1 MPSVALLRLPFSYTL
16 HLTPLHSTP
25 LHSMSSLPSFVELMS
40 SLGLEDGAS
49 SLPRTTPTFLR
60 PRSHSNASSS
70 SSDIDDER
78 EAPRQQYA
86 TTGTYLFVPAD
97 HDRHDYTSLVDTDPP
112 RVSRHCKG
120 RYSPYSMDSVRIHPS
135 STVHVSPWFL
145 WYDRSRGKQAYPHY
159 LKQEKPSGYVS
170 HQPFP

>member
-1 MPSVALLRLPFSYTL
+1 
-16 HLTPLHSTP
+16 
-25 LHSMSSLPSFVELMS
+25 MSALPSFVELMS

-97 HDRHDYTSLVDTDPP
+97 HDRNDCTSLVDIDAP
-112 RVSRHCKG
+112 RVSRHGKG
-120 RYSPYSMDSVRIHPS
+120 RYSPYSFDSVRTHPCQS
-135 STVHVSPWFL
+135 NITYLTALVSI
-145 WYDRSRGKQAYPHY
+145 
-159 LKQEKPSGYVS
+159 V
-170 HQPFP
+170 